1 MHSELLQMA
10 ADLARRDEPFV
21 LAVVVRR
28 RPASSAQAG
37 DMAVI
42 TAAGEFHGWLG
53 GSCTQPTVIREAQ
66 HALADG
72 KPRLLALSPDPE
84 AERRPGV
91 AVFPMTCHSGG
102 SVEIYLEPILPAP
115 RLAVFGSSPTARAL
129 MELGKAMGYSVTA
142 AATSERSEAP
152 RGPCFAVVATMGDGD
167 EEAIRDALA
176 LRPAYLGVVASR
188 KRFAQIRETLLAQ
201 GVTAAALDSIRSP
214 AGVAIGAQ
222 TPEEIAV
229 SVVAEIVAWRR
240 AAAAD
245 ATAAG
250 TAAAGAVAADAAAGG
265 TAAAGLA
272 ATPAEAGEEAVTGAG
287 VASGARA
294 IDPVCGMTVD
304 VAGARHSAEHAGR
317 TYYFCGAGCRERFL
331 AAPESFAAPRQPG
344 PTRQLR
350 QPRKSE
356 GAA

>member
-10 ADLARRDEPFV
+10 ADLARREEPFV

-53 GSCTQPTVIREAQ
+53 GSCTQPTVVREAQ
-66 HALADG
+66 RALADG

-129 MELGKAMGYSVTA
+129 MELGKAMSYSVIA
-142 AATSERSEAP
+142 APAPQGLEAS
-152 RGPCFAVVATMGDGD
+152 RGPCFAVVATMGEGD
-167 EEAIRDALA
+167 EEAIRGALA

-188 KRFAQIRETLLAQ
+188 KRFAQIRKTLLAQ
-201 GVTAAALDSIRSP
+201 GVTAAELDSIRSP

-222 TPEEIAV
+222 APEEIAV
-229 SVVAEIVAWRR
+229 SVLAEIVARRR
-240 AAAAD
+240 AVAD
-245 ATAAG
+245 
-250 TAAAGAVAADAAAGG
+250 TAAAGSAVA
-265 TAAAGLA
+265 
-272 ATPAEAGEEAVTGAG
+272 PGAQ
-287 VASGARA
+287 A

-317 TYYFCGAGCRERFL
+317 AYYFCGRGCRERFL
-331 AAPESFAAPRQPG
+331 AAPESFAAPRRPRR
-344 PTRQLR
+344 PR
-350 QPRKSE
+350 QPRKPRRPRRSA